1 MTQTEKFLQARDFL
15 LEHRLDYE
23 TAYRNF
29 QPPEFDEFNWAID
42 FFDAQAK
49 DNEATA
55 LWVVEENGPE
65 LKLSFA
71 EMSERSNRVAN
82 FFRTHGL
89 QRGDHV
95 LVMLGNQ
102 VEIWETMLAAIKLG
116 LVVIPSTTLLTADDL
131 ADRLKRGRA
140 RLVVTNFSEIE
151 KFTRLDGDF
160 VKISVGGAAA
170 GWIPYQD
177 AFSESAAFVPEGVTK
192 ASDPLLLYFTSGTT
206 AKPKL
211 VLHSHQSY
219 PVGHLSTMYWIGL
232 RPGDVHLNIS
242 SPGWAK
248 HAWSSFFA
256 PWNAGATVFVYNYER
271 FNAEQVLETLR
282 RCRVTTL
289 CAPPT
294 VWRMLIQENL
304 ANYRVSLRE
313 IVGAGEPLNPEIIEQ
328 VRAAWN
334 ITIRDGYGQTETTA
348 QIGNSPGQPVKDG
361 SMGRALPGYKAALLD
376 LDGNPAR
383 EGEVSLDLRERPVGL
398 MLGYRDDGEKNME
411 AMRDGFYHTGDIAVR
426 DEEGYLTFIGRND
439 DIFKSS
445 DYRISPFELE
455 SILLEHESVAEA
467 AVVPSPDPVKLSVP
481 KAFIVLSAGSAADS
495 ATALSIFRHCR
506 ERLAPYKRVR
516 RIEFSE
522 LPKTISGKI
531 RRVELRQAEESRD
544 PESRAEVEFREDDFS
559 ELLAKR

>member
-1 MTQTEKFLQARDFL
+1 MNPTQKFLQARDFL
-15 LEHRLDYE
+15 FEHQLDYE

-42 FFDAQAK
+42 FFDVQAAG
-49 DNEATA
+49 NETTA
-55 LWVVEENGPE
+55 LWIVEETGAE
-65 LKLSFA
+65 LKLSFS
-71 EMSERSNRVAN
+71 EMAERSNRVAN
-82 FFRTHGL
+82 FFRALGL
-89 QRGDHV
+89 RRGDHI

-102 VEIWETMLAAIKLG
+102 LEIWETMLAAIKLG
-116 LVVIPSTTLLTADDL
+116 LVIIPCSTLLTADDL
-131 ADRLKRGRA
+131 VDRIRRGQA
-140 RLVVTNFSEIE
+140 KVVVTNYSEIE
-151 KFTRLDGDF
+151 KFSQFNKAL
-160 VKISVGGAAA
+160 VKISVGGTQKN
-170 GWIPYQD
+170 WISYQD
-177 AFSESAAFVPEGVTK
+177 AYSESASFAPECITK

-206 AKPKL
+206 SKPKL

-232 RPGDVHLNIS
+232 RPGDVHFNIS

-271 FNAEQVLETLR
+271 FNARKVLETLE

-304 ANYRVSLRE
+304 ADYPVSLRE

-328 VRAAWN
+328 VRSAWQ

-348 QIGNSPGQPVKDG
+348 QIGNSPGQTVKDG
-361 SMGRALPGYKAALLD
+361 SMGRALPGYKVSVLD
-376 LDGNPAR
+376 PDGIPAR
-383 EGEVSLDLRERPVGL
+383 EGEVSLDLSENPVGL
-398 MLGYRDDGEKNME
+398 MLGYRDAAEKNTE
-411 AMRDGFYHTGDIAVR
+411 AMRGGFYHTGDIAVR
-426 DEEGYLTFIGRND
+426 DNEGYLTFVGRND

-455 SILLEHESVAEA
+455 SILLEHESIAEA
-467 AVVPSPDPVKLSVP
+467 AVVPSPDAVRLSVP
-481 KAFIVLSAGSAADS
+481 KAFIVLSADSAADS

-531 RRVELRQAEESRD
+531 RRVELRKTEEARD
-544 PESRAEVEFREDDFS
+544 SETRPELEFCEEDFS
-559 ELLAKR
+559 ELLKK

>member
-1 MTQTEKFLQARDFL
+1 MNPTQKFLLARDFL

-29 QPPEFDEFNWAID
+29 QPPVFDEFNWAID
-42 FFDAQAK
+42 FFDVQAK

-55 LWVVEENGPE
+55 LWIVEENGQE
-65 LKLSFA
+65 LKLSFN
-71 EMSERSNRVAN
+71 EMSARSNQVAN
-82 FFRTHGL
+82 FFRSLGIK
-89 QRGDHV
+89 RGDHV
-95 LVMLGNQ
+95 LMMLGNQ
-102 VEIWETMLAAIKLG
+102 VEIWETMLAALKLG
-116 LVVIPSTTLLTADDL
+116 LIVIPSTSLLTIDDL
-131 ADRLKRGRA
+131 SDRIKRGKA
-140 RLVVTNFSEIE
+140 KMVITNYSEIE
-151 KFTRLDGDF
+151 KFSGIDSPL
-160 VKISVGGAAA
+160 VKISVGGAS
-170 GWIPYQD
+170 GQWNLYQN
-177 AFSESAAFVPEGVTK
+177 AFTEGSSFEPEGVTK
-192 ASDPLLLYFTSGTT
+192 ATDPLLLYFTSGTT
-206 AKPKL
+206 SKPKL

-219 PVGHLSTMYWIGL
+219 PVGHLSTMYWVGL
-232 RPGDVHLNIS
+232 RPNDIHFNIS

-271 FNAEQVLETLR
+271 FNAKKVLETIS

-304 ANYRVSLRE
+304 SDYRVNLRE

-328 VRAAWN
+328 VRRSWN

-348 QIGNSPGQPVKDG
+348 QIGNSPGQTVKEG
-361 SMGRALPGYKAALLD
+361 SMGRALPGYKVMLLD
-376 LDGNPAR
+376 VDGNPTR
-383 EGEVSLDLRERPVGL
+383 EGEVSLDLSESCIGL
-398 MLGYRDDGEKNME
+398 MLGYKDDAEKNTE

-426 DEEGYLTFIGRND
+426 DDEGYLTFIGRND

-455 SILLEHESVAEA
+455 SILLEHEAVAEA
-467 AVVPSPDPVKLSVP
+467 AVVPSPDSVKLCVP
-481 KAFIVLSAGSAADS
+481 KAFIVLRAESSDDS
-495 ATALSIFRHCR
+495 ETAVSIFRHCH

-531 RRVELRQAEESRD
+531 RRVELRKAEEMRD
-544 PESRAEVEFREDDFS
+544 SESRSELEFREEDFS

>member
-1 MTQTEKFLQARDFL
+1 MNPTEKFLQARDFL
-15 LEHRLDYE
+15 LAHRLDYE

-29 QPPEFDEFNWAID
+29 QPPEFDEFNWALD
-42 FFDAQAK
+42 FFDKQAVG
-49 DNEATA
+49 NEALC
-55 LWVVEENGPE
+55 LWIVEETGAE

-71 EMSERSNRVAN
+71 EMSARSNRVAN
-82 FFRTHGL
+82 FFRACGL
-89 QRGDHV
+89 RRGDHV
-95 LVMLGNQ
+95 LLMLGNQ
-102 VEIWETMLAAIKLG
+102 AEIWETMFAAIKLG
-116 LVVIPSTTLLTADDL
+116 LVVIPCSTLLMPDDL
-131 ADRLKRGRA
+131 ADRIARGRA

-151 KFTRLDGDF
+151 KFARIDKSL
-160 VKISVGGAAA
+160 VKISVGGAA
-170 GWIPYQD
+170 GDWILYQD
-177 AFSESAAFVPEGVTK
+177 AYRESASFVPEGATK
-192 ASDPLLLYFTSGTT
+192 AADPLLLYFTSGTT
-206 AKPKL
+206 SKPKL

-232 RPGDVHLNIS
+232 QAGDVHFNIS

-271 FNAEQVLETLR
+271 FNARKVLETIQ

-304 ANYRVSLRE
+304 ADYQVSLRE

-328 VRAAWN
+328 VRTVWR

-348 QIGNSPGQPVKDG
+348 QIGNSPGQKVKDG
-361 SMGRALPGYKAALLD
+361 SMGRALPGYTVALLD
-376 LDGNPAR
+376 VDGKPAQ
-383 EGEVSLDLRERPVGL
+383 EGEVSLDLAARPLGL
-398 MLGYRDDGEKNME
+398 MLGYQDNAEKNTE

-426 DEEGYLTFIGRND
+426 DEDGHLTFIGRND

-455 SILLEHESVAEA
+455 SILLEHEAVAEA
-467 AVVPSPDPVKLSVP
+467 AVVPSPDAVRLSVP
-481 KAFIVLSAGSAADS
+481 KAFIVLAADSSADS
-495 ATALSIFRHCR
+495 ATALSIFKHCR

-531 RRVELRQAEESRD
+531 RRVELRKAEEKRD
-544 PESRAEVEFREDDFS
+544 SETRPEPEFREEDFS
-559 ELLAKR
+559 EFLTK

>member
-1 MTQTEKFLQARDFL
+1 MNPTKKFLQARDFL

-29 QPPEFDEFNWAID
+29 QPPDFDEFNWAID
-42 FFDAQAK
+42 FFDVQAQ

-55 LWVVEENGPE
+55 LWIVEENGVE
-65 LKLSFA
+65 LKLSFD
-71 EMSERSNRVAN
+71 EMSRRSNQVAN
-82 FFRTHGL
+82 FFRALGIK
-89 QRGDHV
+89 RGEHV

-116 LVVIPSTTLLTADDL
+116 IVIIPCSTLLTAADL
-131 ADRLKRGRA
+131 TDRIERGRV
-140 RLVVTNFSEIE
+140 RLIVTNFSEID
-151 KFTRLDGDF
+151 KFSEINGNF
-160 VKISVGGAAA
+160 VKISVGGSSED
-170 GWIPYQD
+170 WITYQE
-177 AFSESAAFVPEGVTK
+177 AFGEKTSFVPDRETK

-206 AKPKL
+206 AQPKL

-232 RPGDVHLNIS
+232 MPGDVHFNIS

-256 PWNAGATVFVYNYER
+256 PWNAGATVFVYNYDR
-271 FNAEQVLETLR
+271 FNAKKVLETLGR
-282 RCRVTTL
+282 YGVTTL

-304 ANYRVSLRE
+304 ADYETNLRE

-328 VRAAWN
+328 VRESWN

-348 QIGNSPGQPVKDG
+348 QIGNSPGQEVKAG
-361 SMGRALPGYKAALLD
+361 SMGKALPGYQAILLD
-376 LDGNPAR
+376 VDGNPAA
-383 EGEVSLDLRERPVGL
+383 EGEVSLALSQKPVGL
-398 MLGYRDDGEKNME
+398 MLGYQDNLEKNLA

-426 DEEGYLTFIGRND
+426 DEDGYLTFVGRND

-455 SILLEHESVAEA
+455 SVLLEHEDVAEA
-467 AVVPSPDPVKLSVP
+467 AVVPSPDRVKLSIP
-481 KAFIVLSAGSAADS
+481 KAFVVLREGASPNAE
-495 ATALSIFRHCR
+495 TALSILRHCR
-506 ERLAPYKRVR
+506 QRLAPYKRVR
-516 RIEFSE
+516 RIEFSM

-531 RRVELRQAEESRD
+531 RRVELRKTEERRD
-544 PESRAEVEFREDDFS
+544 LKIRQTSEFWEEDFS
-559 ELLAKR
+559 ENSFR